1 MEDLSVEVCGN
12 NGAYYKAFI
21 KSLSATEATVEFE
34 NNWQPE
40 RRVPIATVRL
50 PPKDSTARPDYR
62 EHEKVEVLSKA
73 QEDEAL
79 GWWPAKIRMLK
90 GEFAVVEYVG
100 YDSSVTDILPIDR
113 VRRSNVNPPIS
124 ADSFQQFVLEVPPD
138 LREGCQGDAVLADLR
153 KHLGGAAIVSY
164 AATDN
169 AIHVLSTSA
178 AVTKRASMIG
188 DMFLRNVRQKLLLK
202 QRTEEAVKK
211 LQSTKIRSGY
221 MEEFA
226 VREDLMGLAI
236 GTHGANIQQARKI
249 EHITG
254 IELDEA
260 TCTFKVY
267 GETMEA
273 VKQARG
279 MLEFSEEMFPVPRDL
294 VAKVIGKNGRNIQD
308 IVDKSG
314 VVRVKIEGD
323 NEHDSH
329 RDKQVVDTLSQIPF
343 IFVGTQESISN
354 AKLLLEYHLDHLK
367 EVEQLRQAKQEI
379 DMQLKSLAG
388 PQAGPYFPPPRDRRY
403 MNNDGYMDDRN
414 RRGRGGMRGM
424 GGARGR
430 GRWNPD
436 RPGKEGSAVREWLD
450 DVGEEEHRQ
459 AGYLTDSAVS
469 GRGQGYRRRGRG
481 RGRGAGGAYPSRESD
496 YGGNRYDRRPYR
508 GSYEDGYHDNNF
520 SYRGQG
526 PRPYQYDE
534 EEPRDAR
541 SRRRMTD
548 DDDTVLDNADN
559 ASVNS
564 QDEDQR
570 SDRRRRR
577 RRQRPRGGGS
587 NSAPSGTE
595 MDSNMSSYRQDH
607 RAQPPPASS
616 RGGGNRPPSQVT
628 GEDSGGM
635 NGDGGALSPPS
646 RPVANGG
653 GEAGLAK
660 PSKSDSQQ
668 SAPKDQRSARRPPA
682 PPPPAAPLL
691 SSSSPSAPSSQNRS
705 ALSQGSAGEVES
717 KGKNS
722 AATSSAAAAAAAV
735 PLAKEQVVNGE

>member
-329 RDKQVVDTLSQIPF
+329 RDKQQVVDTLSQIPF

-436 RPGKEGSAVREWLD
+436 RP
-450 DVGEEEHRQ
+450 
-459 AGYLTDSAVS
+459 
-469 GRGQGYRRRGRG
+469 
-481 RGRGAGGAYPSRESD
+481 D

>member
-21 KSLSATEATVEFE
+21 KSISATEVTVEFE

-40 RRVPIATVRL
+40 RRAPLSSVRL
-50 PPKDSTARPDYR
+50 PPKESAAKPDYR
-62 EHEKVEVLSKA
+62 ENEKVEVLSKA

-100 YDSSVTDILPIDR
+100 YDSSMTDILHVDR
-113 VRRSNVNPPIS
+113 VRRTSVCSPIDPD
-124 ADSFQQFVLEVPPD
+124 AFQQFVLEVPPD
-138 LREGCQGDAVLADLR
+138 LREACQGEVALADLR

-164 AATDN
+164 VAIDN
-169 AIHVLSTSA
+169 SIHVLSTSA

-221 MEEFA
+221 LEEFV

-279 MLEFSEEMFPVPRDL
+279 MLEFSEEMFPVPREL

-323 NEHDSH
+323 NEQDTP
-329 RDKQVVDTLSQIPF
+329 RDQMPDAPGEIPF

-354 AKLLLEYHLDHLK
+354 ARLLLEYHLEHLK

-379 DMQLKSLAG
+379 DMQLKSLSG
-388 PQAGPYFPPPRDRRY
+388 SQSGPYFAPPRDRRY
-403 MNNDGYMDDRN
+403 MNNDGYMDERN
-414 RRGRGGMRGM
+414 RRGRGGMRGGM
-424 GGARGR
+424 GNRGR

-436 RPGKEGSAVREWLD
+436 RPGREGSPDGDWLEG
-450 DVGEEEHRQ
+450 GETEGRQ
-459 AGYLTDSAVS
+459 AGYLTDSVLS
-469 GRGQGYRRRGRG
+469 GRGQRRRGRG
-481 RGRGAGGAYPSRESD
+481 RGRQRGGAYPNRESD

-508 GSYEDGYHDNNF
+508 GGYDDNNHDNNF
-520 SYRGQG
+520 NYRGQG
-526 PRPYQYDE
+526 PRPYHYDE
-534 EEPRDAR
+534 EESRDTR

-570 SDRRRRR
+570 PDRRRRR
-577 RRQRPRGGGS
+577 RRPRPRGGGS

-595 MDSNMSSYRQDH
+595 TDTNVSSNYRQDRGSGGGGH
-607 RAQPPPASS
+607 GNHQSS
-616 RGGGNRPPSQVT
+616 KGGSGGNRPQT
-628 GEDSGGM
+628 QTQAKTEDSAGV
-635 NGDGGALSPPS
+635 NGDGGGTQPPL
-646 RPVANGG
+646 PAPCPTG
-653 GEAGLAK
+653 
-660 PSKSDSQQ
+660 PSKSDTQQ
-668 SAPKDQRSARRPPA
+668 SGPKEQRSARRPPPPPPPSTAAA
-682 PPPPAAPLL
+682 PPPASSFTL
-691 SSSSPSAPSSQNRS
+691 SSSSSSSQSKTAPSQASGGESLESKAKNVSAP
-705 ALSQGSAGEVES
+705 
-717 KGKNS
+717 K
-722 AATSSAAAAAAAV
+722 
-735 PLAKEQVVNGE
+735 PKEQVVNGE